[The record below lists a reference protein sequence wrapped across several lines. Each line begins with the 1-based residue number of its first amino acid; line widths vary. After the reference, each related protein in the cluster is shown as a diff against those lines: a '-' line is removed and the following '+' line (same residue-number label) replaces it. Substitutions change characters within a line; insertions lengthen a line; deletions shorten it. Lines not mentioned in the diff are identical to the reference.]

1 MHVHQEF
8 VAHEA
13 EVDQN
18 MIYDNHIEYSI
29 AISSL
34 RGVATRLSQP
44 LQHYGDENKIVR
56 VEDIAG
62 MEELRKLGPK
72 RNLAEELY

>member
-1 MHVHQEF
+1 MRVRQSRLGEPTNSCAF
-8 VAHEA
+8 READFESRVAEN
-13 EVDQN
+13 V
-18 MIYDNHIEYSI
+18 
-29 AISSL
+29 
-34 RGVATRLSQP
+34 VATRLSQP